1 MEGESWDSML
11 RGKQIV
17 NKKYEIHSQNQIE
30 DYIQEESVVQQLGHL
45 VSSKEKHSR
54 F

>member
-1 MEGESWDSML
+1 ML
-11 RGKQIV
+11 RGKKVV
-17 NKKYEIHSQNQIE
+17 NKKYEIHSQNKIK
-30 DYIQEESVVQQLGHL
+30 DYIQEESVVQQLGCL